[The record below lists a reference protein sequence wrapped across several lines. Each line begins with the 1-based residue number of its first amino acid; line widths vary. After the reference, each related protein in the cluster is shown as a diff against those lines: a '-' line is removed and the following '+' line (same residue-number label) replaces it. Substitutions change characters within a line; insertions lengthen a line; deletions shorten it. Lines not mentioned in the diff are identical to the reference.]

1 MPAANV
7 PLVIDQGEDFTAQIV
22 WTDEYDRGQAMTAPM
37 RLDIVGAGNSPI
49 ISLTTPDLPL
59 PEGEVAEISY
69 STEIGL
75 IQLHIDRGQT
85 AALNPGVYRYDL
97 FVSVENPLIGTQQV
111 RLLAGQVV
119 VNQRITVM

>member
-22 WTDEYDRGQAMTAPM
+22 WTDEYDRGQAMIPPM
-37 RLDIVGAGNSPI
+37 RLDIVGAGMSPI
-49 ISLTTPDLPL
+49 ISLTTPEEPL
-59 PEGEVAEISY
+59 PDGDVAEISY

-75 IQLHIDRGQT
+75 IQLHIDKAQT
-85 AALNPGVYRYDL
+85 AAIEPGSYRYDL
-97 FVSVENPLIGTQQV
+97 FVTVENDLIGPQQV
-111 RLLAGQVV
+111 RLLAGPVV